1 MIHNKPYVLP
11 LIIFTSCA
19 VSLTPA
25 SHADDY
31 LDLSIEQL
39 LSAKILS
46 VSKKIET
53 LGNAPA
59 AIYVVTH
66 EDIQRAGV
74 TTIAD
79 ALRMVPGV
87 NVARS
92 DSNSWAI
99 SIRGFN
105 STLAN
110 KLLVLIDGRSI
121 YNPVFGGVLWEA
133 QDLFLEDIDRIEVI
147 RGPGG
152 TLWGANAVN
161 GVINIITKPATETR
175 DNLASVIFGTEETR
189 TVNLRHGDNISDA
202 AAYRIYAKFFQRD
215 ASQKPTGENTYD
227 KWDGFRTGFR
237 VDWNNQFTLQGDA
250 YRTDAEQLRPNFS
263 LIAPFSTIEKQT
275 IRYEGVNLLGR
286 WTNSYEDG
294 SHLSIQSY
302 VDWAKRDEPFNFIDD
317 RFIYD
322 LELQYNR
329 AISSHHEITAG
340 AGYRLLRD
348 DEQGNK
354 NVSFSPQQRSDNL
367 YNIFVQDK
375 ITLSPDKWFLTLGSK
390 FEHNEYTGTEI
401 QPNIR
406 LQWHF
411 NPNQSFW
418 SAISKAVR
426 TPTPIEQD
434 LTSTLATANAVRI
447 AFVPNENFKSEELV
461 AYEIGYRQQIT
472 PTTSLDIATF
482 YNDYDQLGTTSLQTP
497 VIINNGIDPLHFL
510 VPVKFTNNMSGK
522 STGAETVFNWN
533 ANEQLKFS
541 AHYSYLHMSL
551 KALATDQE
559 GAEDI
564 YPAHQA
570 GVSLF
575 WNINPVWTLDTS
587 INYVDKLK
595 AFDIQAYTNVSINL
609 GARITKHLRFNLV
622 GQNLT
627 DASHREFGAPDD
639 INMGEIE
646 RSIFGKLTWQF

>member
-1 MIHNKPYVLP
+1 MIHNKHYVLP

-19 VSLTPA
+19 VCLTPA

-59 AIYVVTH
+59 AIYVVTY
-66 EDIQRAGV
+66 EDIQRAGI
-74 TTIAD
+74 TTVAD

-133 QDLFLEDIDRIEVI
+133 QDLFLDDIDRIEVI

-175 DNLASVIFGTEETR
+175 DNLASVILGTEETR

-263 LIAPFSTIEKQT
+263 LTAPFSTIEKQT
-275 IRYEGVNLLGR
+275 IRYEGVNVLGR

-294 SHLSIQSY
+294 SQLSIQSY

-322 LELQYNR
+322 LELQYNL

-354 NVSFSPQQRSDNL
+354 NVSFSPQRRNDNL

-406 LQWHF
+406 LQWHL
-411 NPNQSFW
+411 NPDQSFW

-447 AFVPNENFKSEELV
+447 AFVPNEDFKSEELI
-461 AYEIGYRQQIT
+461 AYEIGYRQQMT

-497 VIINNGIDPLHFL
+497 VIINNGVDPLHFL

-551 KALATDQE
+551 KALVTDQE

-575 WNINPVWTLDTS
+575 WNISPVWTLDTS

-609 GARITKHLRFNLV
+609 GARITKHLHFNLV